1 MKKISPGDPAPAAP
15 HSLPGNGIK
24 SKETGTDHHNDAAG
38 GADLDH
44 GQGGAWPEGLE
55 AELRL
60 VFEDFLESRIAPRTR
75 VEYKI
80 ALRDFLGSTGL
91 RTLPELLALKATQV
105 VRYRNGMQERS
116 LSPSTVNLRL
126 AAIRGLF
133 RRLLRLGK
141 VQGNP
146 ADPELVEGLPVSDE
160 SRTQGLTLDEVKA
173 ILDTCD
179 GTLRGLRDRALLMTL
194 YFEGLRRSEASRLRY
209 RDITTKR
216 GLVEVRNSKNN
227 PYATIRLRP
236 EVKRAV
242 DDYLEV
248 LNRELEKRETR
259 PEDPVFCSLSKLRS
273 FGKRLS
279 PSAINDIVKK
289 RVKDAGIT
297 DKRITAH
304 SWRHTSCTLALSAGV
319 PVQQVQRHLRHKKIE
334 TTLRYD
340 REREVRKNPTL
351 DMIPPIS

>member
-1 MKKISPGDPAPAAP
+1 M
-15 HSLPGNGIK
+15 
-24 SKETGTDHHNDAAG
+24 
-38 GADLDH
+38 
-44 GQGGAWPEGLE
+44 E
-55 AELRL
+55 A
-60 VFEDFLESRIAPRTR
+60 
-75 VEYKI
+75 
-80 ALRDFLGSTGL
+80 
-91 RTLPELLALKATQV
+91 
-105 VRYRNGMQERS
+105 
-116 LSPSTVNLRL
+116 
-126 AAIRGLF
+126 
-133 RRLLRLGK
+133 

-160 SRTQGLTLDEVKA
+160 SRTQGLTLDEVKR
-173 ILDTCD
+173 ILEACD
-179 GTLRGLRDRALLMTL
+179 GTLGGLRDRALLMTL
-194 YFEGLRRSEASRLRY
+194 FYEGLRRSEASRLRY

-236 EVKRAV
+236 EVKRAI

-248 LNRELEKRETR
+248 LNRELRKLETR
-259 PEDPVFCSLSKLRS
+259 PEDPVFCSLSRLRS

-289 RVKDAGIT
+289 RVKDAGIK

-304 SWRHTSCTLALSAGV
+304 SWRHTACTLALAAGV

-340 REREVRKNPTL
+340 RERDVRKNPTL
-351 DMIPPIS
+351 DMMPGVL